1 MIKNIAVF
9 ATFNYSNIYIIK
21 ALEDA
26 GFNVSVM
33 TRDITSAKGILPP
46 NVNLVEGNLSY
57 HHDLKFFLDTQD
69 AVYCSFDTGAQDEND
84 YQEETDGLREIIN
97 ASLESGIRRI
107 ALHSSIIQKYQGE
120 NGFYWWAFK
129 VKNEAV
135 NYVRDCGIPFTILST
150 SSFMESL
157 MNGHLKNKTIQIFGE
172 AKFPIYYISVVDFG
186 KMLVNSFSKLGTDDR
201 EYNIQGENCY
211 TPIEAATIFVRNYNV
226 EKLKIKTFTMA
237 CVKFKGI
244 FNKRMN
250 YNSNLMSA
258 INNYS
263 EIFCGEQA
271 WKELGK
277 PEIDLIKY
285 ANSFS

>member
-1 MIKNIAVF
+1 MLKNIAVF
-9 ATFNYSNIYIIK
+9 ATTNYSNLYVIK
-21 ALEDA
+21 ALADA

-33 TRDITSAKGILPP
+33 DRDITSAKSILPS
-46 NVNLVEGNLSY
+46 NVNVIEGNVRY
-57 HHDLKFFLDTQD
+57 HHDLKRFLSTQD
-69 AVYCSFDTGAQDEND
+69 AVYCSFDTGSEDEND
-84 YQEETDGLREIIN
+84 YHEETDGLREIIN

-107 ALHSSIIQKYQGE
+107 ALHTSIIQNYQGE
-120 NGFYWWAFK
+120 NGFDWWVFK

-157 MNGHLKNKTIQIFGE
+157 MNGHLNNKSIQIFGE
-172 AKFPIYYISVVDFG
+172 AKFPVYYISVVDYA
-186 KMLVNSFSKLGTDDR
+186 KMLINSFSKLGTDDR

-211 TPIEAATIFVRNYNV
+211 KPLEAANIFVRNYSI
-226 EKLKIKTFTMA
+226 EKLRIKPLTMA
-237 CVKFKGI
+237 WVRFI
-244 FNKRMN
+244 SFFSKRMH
-250 YNSNLMSA
+250 YNANLMSA

-277 PEIDLIKY
+277 PEVNLIQY
-285 ANSFS
+285 AKSFS